1 MRLSHSHQCCEWQ
14 PRHRNRHGA
23 RCRRSATWRSL
34 SSHSS
39 RPRFQLDLSVL
50 SFLPPNAAPS
60 SLPYSQRISAAL
72 CSAASGQMKRNAG
85 QQQQPLLSQQ
95 RKQQQPRPWGIDPRP
110 LLQRLSMVACAARCL
125 LTRRKRSLLWAEKRA
140 AQTRRMK
147 ARRPRGQGRWRVKEG
162 DTWKGKQACRQVGR
176 QVGGQVGRQ
185 VWRQA
190 GRGRG
195 TGDSWQVAKA
205 W

>member
-1 MRLSHSHQCCEWQ
+1 
-14 PRHRNRHGA
+14 
-23 RCRRSATWRSL
+23 
-34 SSHSS
+34 
-39 RPRFQLDLSVL
+39 
-50 SFLPPNAAPS
+50 
-60 SLPYSQRISAAL
+60 
-72 CSAASGQMKRNAG
+72 
-85 QQQQPLLSQQ
+85 
-95 RKQQQPRPWGIDPRP
+95 
-110 LLQRLSMVACAARCL
+110 
-125 LTRRKRSLLWAEKRA
+125 
-140 AQTRRMK
+140 MK

-162 DTWKGKQACRQVGR
+162 DTWKGKQVGR